1 MIPANGRITR
11 DFITQRSA
19 FPCRCKVKDRQI
31 GVFHCAAAPA
41 RARCRAPRFVWAKDS
56 SARHASRMIS
66 RGANRQ

>member
-1 MIPANGRITR
+1 M
-11 DFITQRSA
+11 
-19 FPCRCKVKDRQI
+19 KDRQI